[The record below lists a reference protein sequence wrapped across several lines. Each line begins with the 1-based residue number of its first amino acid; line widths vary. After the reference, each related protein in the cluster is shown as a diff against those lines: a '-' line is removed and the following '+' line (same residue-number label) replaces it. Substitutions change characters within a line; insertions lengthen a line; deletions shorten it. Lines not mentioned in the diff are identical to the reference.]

1 MLRRE
6 APTMT
11 EAQARARL
19 RKLLAITLERGAAP
33 GEQANAT
40 RAIGAI
46 LQEHPNLRDMISDAG
61 GTTTSHQPTAG
72 VWSQEH
78 MWVFWQ
84 GVLLGVGTA
93 VSTVGVLV
101 LNHLFNRGNHS

>member
-1 MLRRE
+1 
-6 APTMT
+6 MT
-11 EAQARARL
+11 EAQARAKL
-19 RKLLAITLERGAAP
+19 QKLLAVTLERGAAP

-46 LQEHPNLRDMISDAG
+46 LQEHPSLRDMITGIGD
-61 GTTTSHQPTAG
+61 TAAPHRPAAD
-72 VWSQEH
+72 VWSQESL
-78 MWVFWQ
+78 WAFWQ

-101 LNHLFNRGNHS
+101 LSHLFNREHNS